1 MMKPMLLLFCLT
13 GCASPKTETMTI
25 HEYRPGTAV
34 PRPTIFMFSTEHCE
48 PCKTA
53 KPIVEREARLRGD
66 RLVIVDADDSWRL
79 RRLGYSS
86 LPVFRFVRQGAP
98 DLVMKGWDK
107 KRFAKAYQ
115 HFDDGFVKR

>member
-1 MMKPMLLLFCLT
+1 MKPLLLLFCLA
-13 GCASPKTETMTI
+13 GCASPKTETMAI
-25 HEYRPGTAV
+25 HEYRPGTTV
-34 PRPTIFMFSTEHCE
+34 QRPTVFMFSTAECE

-66 RLVIVDADDSWRL
+66 RVVIVDADDFQRL

-86 LPVFRFVRQGAP
+86 VPVFRFVKPGAP

-107 KRFAKAYQ
+107 KRFVKAYQ
-115 HFDDGFVKR
+115 HFDDGYVKR